1 MSTYFRRKP
10 SQKKTWISPNKHL
23 GEFQIDHV
31 AISRKNKKEIQNTR
45 PRKALNID
53 SDHYLLEVKMKPIPN
68 ARTKFPPKRTRI
80 DPEIITKNAHKFQTE
95 LTLDEDTPW
104 ETAKKTII
112 EVAQKLGERKR
123 RLKHRW
129 WTLECDEAIDNRALA
144 WKKWLS
150 HKTPENWQ
158 NFHTVQRQTNKTIR
172 QQRSKHEREVHQKL
186 DEDFKRN
193 NTRDFYKTFKQELS
207 AYNPPTLH
215 FQKPDGKLAFDN
227 NTNLRLLRDYF
238 QTLLNCNQPTETLK
252 FEHKI
257 PNPESAPPIQKEV
270 QNIIKNLTNNKAAG
284 EDGIIAEIWKYGG
297 TKGVEYN
304 TKLLEQIWQ
313 TEQIPQEWKSAI
325 IVPIHKKGPKTHLN
339 NYRGIS
345 LLPVTYKILSR
356 ALLTRLEEQ
365 TDHMIGEYQ
374 AGFRKHR
381 SCSEQIINLKNIIN
395 YRRIRGKPTTV
406 VFVDFM
412 KAYDSVDRRSLMNT
426 LDEFGVDRKTTALIK
441 QTLTDTMAKVRF
453 QGELSEEFEIKTG
466 LRQGDGLSP
475 LLFNILLEK
484 IIREFGKALDLKN
497 IRGVAIGRS
506 NHYRC
511 LAFADDIAL
520 LAENTEMAQK
530 MTETLHEIATKAGLQ
545 ISYSKTQY
553 MTPEKTNTTE
563 IHTNYGVIKRTKA
576 FKYLGEWIQPNGGE
590 HTANQERKIKLQK
603 MYWLTANRYNK
614 RSISRNAKICHYN
627 TVVKPAILYATECS
641 DLHRKGELEELEK
654 IERRIMRKILGPT
667 KQDDNT
673 YRIKHNDEIYK
684 HIERITTTMRKRRLN
699 FFGHIR
705 RMTPDRLTYQLTD
718 KIYKQKSTI
727 NWVKE
732 IKKDLDELKINEH
745 DFNNRNLFRNK
756 INQQKFP
763 IKPKIK
769 TGTRWTTER
778 KLAHSQKM
786 KEIWEK
792 RKAQGKKWRC

>member
-1 MSTYFRRKP
+1 MA
-10 SQKKTWISPNKHL
+10 L
-23 GEFQIDHV
+23 
-31 AISRKNKKEIQNTR
+31 AQNTR
-45 PRKALNID
+45 KLA
-53 SDHYLLEVKMKPIPN
+53 E
-68 ARTKFPPKRTRI
+68 FPHSPTT
-80 DPEIITKNAHKFQTE
+80 DEQNYQTTE
-95 LTLDEDTPW
+95 KQT
-104 ETAKKTII
+104 
-112 EVAQKLGERKR
+112 RKR
-123 RLKHRW
+123 
-129 WTLECDEAIDNRALA
+129 
-144 WKKWLS
+144 S
-150 HKTPENWQ
+150 P
-158 NFHTVQRQTNKTIR
+158 
-172 QQRSKHEREVHQKL
+172 L

-193 NTRDFYKTFKQELS
+193 NTRDFYKTFTQELS

-257 PNPESAPPIQKEV
+257 PNPESAPPTQKEV

-475 LLFNILLEK
+475 LLFNILWKKSSESL
-484 IIREFGKALDLKN
+484 GK
-497 IRGVAIGRS
+497 
-506 NHYRC
+506 H
-511 LAFADDIAL
+511 
-520 LAENTEMAQK
+520 
-530 MTETLHEIATKAGLQ
+530 
-545 ISYSKTQY
+545 
-553 MTPEKTNTTE
+553 
-563 IHTNYGVIKRTKA
+563 
-576 FKYLGEWIQPNGGE
+576 
-590 HTANQERKIKLQK
+590 
-603 MYWLTANRYNK
+603 
-614 RSISRNAKICHYN
+614 
-627 TVVKPAILYATECS
+627 
-641 DLHRKGELEELEK
+641 
-654 IERRIMRKILGPT
+654 
-667 KQDDNT
+667 
-673 YRIKHNDEIYK
+673 
-684 HIERITTTMRKRRLN
+684 
-699 FFGHIR
+699 
-705 RMTPDRLTYQLTD
+705 
-718 KIYKQKSTI
+718 
-727 NWVKE
+727 
-732 IKKDLDELKINEH
+732 
-745 DFNNRNLFRNK
+745 
-756 INQQKFP
+756 
-763 IKPKIK
+763 
-769 TGTRWTTER
+769 
-778 KLAHSQKM
+778 
-786 KEIWEK
+786 
-792 RKAQGKKWRC
+792 